1 MKDSLKQNQIST
13 MNDRKKIEDTLLM
26 IKKAM
31 DKDDKTMLK
40 ILNNQLYSQINKY
53 INNAGRV

>member
-1 MKDSLKQNQIST
+1 
-13 MNDRKKIEDTLLM
+13 MNEKKKIEDTLLM